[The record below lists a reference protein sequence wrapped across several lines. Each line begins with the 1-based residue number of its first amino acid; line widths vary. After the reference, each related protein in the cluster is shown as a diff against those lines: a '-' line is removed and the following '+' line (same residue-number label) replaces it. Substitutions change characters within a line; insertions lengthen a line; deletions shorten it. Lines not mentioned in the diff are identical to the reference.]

1 MFFYQKFLVP
11 NIFTITITTITTTT
25 TTLMGFDIIKI
36 NLVIVVLVVVVA
48 DMVKVGSRQA
58 LLVDIFEKIVYIFG

>member
-1 MFFYQKFLVP
+1 MTK
-11 NIFTITITTITTTT
+11 TTTT